1 MKAVTWHG
9 KRDVRVEEVP
19 DPTIQEPTDAI
30 IRMTSSGLCGS
41 DLHLYE
47 VLGMFMHEGDVLG
60 HEPMGIVEEIGPEVT
75 HVKPGDRVVIPFN
88 ISCGHCFMC
97 DRGLFAQCETT
108 QNTDHG
114 TGASLYGYTELYG
127 QVPGAQA
134 EYLRVPH
141 ADFGPIPVPEDVPED
156 RLLYLSDILPTA
168 WQGAAFADVEPG
180 DTVAV
185 LGLGPVGQFVTRS
198 AQQMGAE
205 RVIGI
210 DRVPERLE
218 RARAHGV
225 ETIDFSG
232 VDGSIGD
239 AVRDLT
245 KGRGADG
252 VVEAVGME
260 AHGAGAAK
268 LAQTLVGALPDAL
281 AKPMTEEAG
290 VDRLGALYGA
300 FDAVRRGGAVSIS
313 GVYGGALD
321 PIPMLQLFDKG
332 IQIRMGQ
339 CHVKRWIDD
348 LMPLVLDDSD
358 PMGTESM
365 ATHHLPLDEA
375 PQAYATFQDKAD
387 GMIKA
392 VFTF

>member
-1 MKAVTWHG
+1 MLVGHDHETRISMKAVTWHG

-19 DPTIQEPTDAI
+19 DPTIQESTDAI
-30 IRMTSSGLCGS
+30 VRMTSSGLCGS

-47 VLGMFMHEGDVLG
+47 VLGMFMHEGDILG
-60 HEPMGIVEEIGPEVT
+60 HEPMGIVEEVGSDVE

-156 RLLYLSDILPTA
+156 RVLYLSDILPTA
-168 WQGAAFADVEPG
+168 WQGAAFADVQPG

-210 DRVPERLE
+210 DQVPERLE
-218 RARAHGV
+218 RAQAHGV
-225 ETIDFSG
+225 ETIDFSA
-232 VDGSIGD
+232 S
-239 AVRDLT
+239 T
-245 KGRGADG
+245 GR
-252 VVEAVGME
+252 
-260 AHGAGAAK
+260 
-268 LAQTLVGALPDAL
+268 
-281 AKPMTEEAG
+281 
-290 VDRLGALYGA
+290 
-300 FDAVRRGGAVSIS
+300 S
-313 GVYGGALD
+313 
-321 PIPMLQLFDKG
+321 
-332 IQIRMGQ
+332 
-339 CHVKRWIDD
+339 
-348 LMPLVLDDSD
+348 
-358 PMGTESM
+358 
-365 ATHHLPLDEA
+365 ATPCV
-375 PQAYATFQDKAD
+375 T
-387 GMIKA
+387 
-392 VFTF
+392 

>member
-1 MKAVTWHG
+1 MKAATWQG
-9 KRDVRVEEVP
+9 KRDVRVENVP

-47 VLGMFMHEGDVLG
+47 VLGMFMHEGDILG
-60 HEPMGIVEEIGPEVT
+60 HEPMGIVEEVGADVE

-97 DRGLFAQCETT
+97 DRELYAQCETT
-108 QNTDHG
+108 QNTEHG

-134 EYLRVPH
+134 EYMRVPH
-141 ADFGPIPVPEDVPED
+141 ADFGPIPVPEGIPED
-156 RLLYLSDILPTA
+156 RLLYLSDIVPTA
-168 WQGAAFADVEPG
+168 WQGAAFADISPG

-198 AQQMGAE
+198 AMQMGAE
-205 RVIGI
+205 RVIGV
-210 DRVPERLE
+210 DQVPERLE
-218 RARAHGV
+218 LAKQYGV
-225 ETIDFSG
+225 ETVDFSQ
-232 VDGSIGD
+232 VDGQIGD
-239 AVRDLT
+239 AVRDMT

-260 AHGAGAAK
+260 AHGAGVAK
-268 LAQTLVGALPDAL
+268 IAQQLVGAMPDAA
-281 AKPMTEEAG
+281 AKKATLEAG
-290 VDRLGALYGA
+290 IDRLGALYGA
-300 FDAVRRGGAVSIS
+300 FDSVRRGGSVSVL
-313 GVYGGALD
+313 GVYGGQVD
-321 PIPMLQLFDKG
+321 PIPMMQLFDKG
-332 IQIRMGQ
+332 VQIRMGQ

-348 LMPLVLDDSD
+348 LLPLVQDDAD
-358 PMGTESM
+358 PLGTESL
-365 ATHHLPLDEA
+365 ATHHLPIDDA
-375 PQAYATFQDKAD
+375 PEAYATFQDKAD
-387 GMIKA
+387 GMIKT